1 MTSKNS
7 RMPALKKRKLWL
19 RKPSEKSSSARKLPP
34 PRRPPRRRPK
44 TRTRLLS
51 KKLKIRLPRRSRRR
65 QIPRERN
72 DQTVL
77 FKSILVFQSLN
88 IGRSESKFVGSGSV

>member
-19 RKPSEKSSSARKLPP
+19 RKPSEKLSSARKLPL
-34 PRRPPRRRPK
+34 PRRPPKRRPK

-51 KKLKIRLPRRSRRR
+51 RRFKTRLPRRPRRR
-65 QIPRERN
+65 QEAKERN
-72 DQTVL
+72 DEP
-77 FKSILVFQSLN
+77 SYLN
-88 IGRSESKFVGSGSV
+88 T